1 MSITA
6 FSKTVHPVGCEE
18 GTRNKR
24 LLHILQTEL
33 YLGEK
38 IIKNYETMRNL
49 PLDFSSRGK
58 YMQTKKVKRG
68 NIMTNT
74 ENSWRMGR
82 DKESNRRIEQ
92 PIY

>member
-1 MSITA
+1 VKKGHAING
-6 FSKTVHPVGCEE
+6 FCIL
-18 GTRNKR
+18 N
-24 LLHILQTEL
+24 ILQTEL

-74 ENSWRMGR
+74 HRKQLANGAGQGV
-82 DKESNRRIEQ
+82 K
-92 PIY
+92 